1 MHLTNHSFLFT
12 VGAVLAFAVH
22 VDVTAVDVTAVGWVF
37 MLVAVLATVLEVAG
51 RRSRNR
57 AAPSRG
63 IAQPVPTRVSP
74 ARVTPSIAPWET
86 REFRAVQRPAGES

>member
-22 VDVTAVDVTAVGWVF
+22 VDVAAVDLTAVGWVF

-51 RRSRNR
+51 RRSRTR
-57 AAPSRG
+57 ALQ
-63 IAQPVPTRVSP
+63 AQAGVQPLPARVLP
-74 ARVTPSIAPWET
+74 ARVTPSTAPWDT

>member
-22 VDVTAVDVTAVGWVF
+22 VDVAAVDVTAVGWVF

-51 RRSRNR
+51 
-57 AAPSRG
+57 AALADPCAAVPG
-63 IAQPVPTRVSP
+63 DAQPVPARVPP
-74 ARVTPSIAPWET
+74 ARATPSTAPWDT